1 MINQSSRTL
10 AETTIK
16 MLGDRWKVQIIE
28 CLMDGTKRFGE
39 LKRELGD
46 ITQKVLTSN
55 LRMLEENGILVR
67 HVYAEIPPHVD
78 YTLTTLG
85 YNLRP
90 VIDSMIA
97 WAEEYREAII
107 EEFNQKLEESKL
119 TLTESRT
126 KLGNTIELGKMCM
139 GNAIEQGI
147 AYMDSAL
154 EQGKTKLENKIN
166 KIKNKF

>member
-1 MINQSSRTL
+1 MINQSTKAL

-39 LKRELGD
+39 LKKELGD

-67 HVYAEIPPHVD
+67 HVYAEIPPRVD
-78 YTLTTLG
+78 YTLTNLG

-90 VIDSMIA
+90 VIDSMVA
-97 WAEEYREAII
+97 WAEQYRESLI
-107 EEFNQKLEESKL
+107 EEFNQKLVEGKASFSESY
-119 TLTESRT
+119 T
-126 KLGNTIELGKMCM
+126 KLENS
-139 GNAIEQGI
+139 IEQGK
-147 AYMDSAL
+147 ARMSSAL
-154 EQGKTKLENKIN
+154 EQGKVKLENKFN
-166 KIKNKF
+166 EIKNKF

>member
-1 MINQSSRTL
+1 MDTASRSL

-55 LRMLEENGILVR
+55 LRMLEENGILIR
-67 HVYAEIPPHVD
+67 HVYAQIPPRVD
-78 YTLTTLG
+78 YTLTNLG

-90 VIDSMIA
+90 VIDSMVA
-97 WAEEYREAII
+97 WAEEYRSVLVD
-107 EEFNQKLEESKL
+107 EFNQKLEVGKAKIETGRSQLETTIGLKKQEL
-119 TLTESRT
+119 ST
-126 KLGNTIELGKMCM
+126 KFEAGK
-139 GNAIEQGI
+139 AKI
-147 AYMDSAL
+147 
-154 EQGKTKLENKIN
+154 ENKIN
-166 KIKNKF
+166 QLKNKF

>member
-1 MINQSSRTL
+1 MDTATQTL

-39 LKRELGD
+39 LKRELGS

-67 HVYAEIPPHVD
+67 HVYAQIPPRVD
-78 YTLTTLG
+78 YTLTNLG

-90 VIDSMIA
+90 VIDSMVA
-97 WAEEYREAII
+97 WAEEYRDTLVN
-107 EEFNQKLEESKL
+107 EFNQKLNE
-119 TLTESRT
+119 
-126 KLGNTIELGKMCM
+126 GKEK
-139 GNAIEQGI
+139 IEQTRTQLSNTL
-147 AYMDSAL
+147 AES
-154 EQGKTKLENKIN
+154 KTKLENKI
-166 KIKNKF
+166 KELKDSF

>member
-1 MINQSSRTL
+1 MDITAQTL

-39 LKRELGD
+39 LKRELGS

-67 HVYAEIPPHVD
+67 HVYAQIPPRVD
-78 YTLTTLG
+78 YTLTNLG

-90 VIDSMIA
+90 VIDSMVA
-97 WAEEYREAII
+97 WAEEYRDALVN
-107 EEFNQKLEESKL
+107 EFNQRLNE
-119 TLTESRT
+119 
-126 KLGNTIELGKMCM
+126 GKEK
-139 GNAIEQGI
+139 IEQTRTQLSNTL
-147 AYMDSAL
+147 AES
-154 EQGKTKLENKIN
+154 KTKLENKI
-166 KIKNKF
+166 KELKDSF